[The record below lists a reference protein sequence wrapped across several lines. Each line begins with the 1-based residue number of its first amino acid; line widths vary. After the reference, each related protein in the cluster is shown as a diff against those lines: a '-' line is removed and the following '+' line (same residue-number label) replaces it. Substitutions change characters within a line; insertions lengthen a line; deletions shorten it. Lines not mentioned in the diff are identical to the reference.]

1 MQKIFQQKQ
10 KKYRLTKQG
19 VNTMKHKI
27 TSSILLMVPLLL
39 FGQMINNYDAAPDPG
54 YWGFESSDNA
64 DSLLSF
70 VNVSYVTDPVSEG
83 AGAMQLEYSVHN
95 SEGFGGYTK
104 LFHYVGGSDDE
115 PGSPFEGSW
124 KLAPVAGALGVGE
137 ALGNYNWWSSDEA
150 VVTARACLFDDE
162 YVFNA
167 DGSFQ
172 NVQGSETWLEA
183 WQGTDPEAC
192 GAPVAPHDGTNA
204 ATWSVDEAAGTITVS
219 GLGAYV
225 GLAKVHNSGED
236 GAPVDDM
243 ITYNYSLSADGNSMD
258 VTISGFNAGVPGA
271 TWIFK
276 MVKVPTSDPI
286 LSGSWKLAPV
296 AGALGV
302 GEALGNYNW
311 WSSDEAV
318 VTARACLFDDEYVFN
333 ADGSFQNVQGSET
346 WLEAWQ
352 GTDPEACGAP
362 VAPHDGTN
370 AATWSVDEAAGTITV
385 SGLGAYVGLAKV
397 HNSGEDGAPVD
408 DMITYNY
415 SLSAD
420 GNSMDVTIS
429 GFNAGVPGATWIFKM
444 VKAVSVL
451 AQEND
456 WDEDWNTILDIQ
468 PRNDWNED
476 WNTILDLQPRDGEVW
491 DWTEYDSI
499 SFSYNNLVSQSLE
512 GRVQFRLNL
521 NDYGDIAN
529 PTNFNGPGEYW
540 YSFFYILDDQP
551 GWNTV
556 SLALDGVVDANQAQ
570 DGQFHMT
577 GWVPGPGNGEVDKD
591 AIGGF
596 HLEFSISGSG
606 DGDYSAGTI
615 VFDDFTLTGS
625 KNALTNPGFELA
637 DAQDDGAG
645 WGAAIG
651 GGHAEVVTDA
661 AMAHSGDNYLSIGVT
676 DNWAVF
682 YTEDSIPAQYGE
694 TWRFS
699 GFGKSVSGDG
709 GGAALKWEAKDAAG
723 TGILGSAEIPIAVT
737 DEWENHS
744 IEFVMPEGTVQMTAV
759 IVASRWDGDSCAF
772 AFDDM
777 LLMSLGVLD
786 VIAPDPVLNVSA
798 APASYYNLVTW
809 DDNAGEEGEK
819 YNVYAS
825 TEPITDSLSLSTADV
840 VAVNVLEG
848 AQAATHYLHNPLEDL
863 DVTYYYAVACKD
875 GSNNVGGPGSSEG
888 SITNTAKGV
897 PTISL
902 TPPASFAA
910 DGDLQEWYDSGIMP
924 FELGATANSYG
935 AGHVG
940 TGTVDGDADLH
951 GTFYTAVD
959 DDYFYLAAEIIDDVV
974 NTEGSGGWW
983 TADVVQLCLGLYD
996 QRGPKHVGRQRGA
1009 EPDYK
1014 MYFTPAGANSDDGA
1028 GVLATHGDGNYFHEV
1043 FNPDYVFEF
1052 RISLDDILIEDD
1064 VRLTPSNGMRTPFE
1078 PMVYDNDGGD
1088 PAFEGQLT
1096 LSPTN
1101 NDNAHTTCEVW
1112 SNTWIGDQSTVD
1124 IDKEVIANQFAL
1136 FPNYPNPFNPV
1147 TTIGFSLPN
1156 TQQVS
1161 LSVYNLIGQEVV
1173 SLVNKELPAGYH
1185 TINWYAGSMASGV
1198 YLSRLTSGG
1207 KTITQKMLLLK

>member
-1 MQKIFQQKQ
+1 
-10 KKYRLTKQG
+10 
-19 VNTMKHKI
+19 
-27 TSSILLMVPLLL
+27 
-39 FGQMINNYDAAPDPG
+39 
-54 YWGFESSDNA
+54 
-64 DSLLSF
+64 
-70 VNVSYVTDPVSEG
+70 
-83 AGAMQLEYSVHN
+83 
-95 SEGFGGYTK
+95 
-104 LFHYVGGSDDE
+104 
-115 PGSPFEGSW
+115 
-124 KLAPVAGALGVGE
+124 
-137 ALGNYNWWSSDEA
+137 
-150 VVTARACLFDDE
+150 
-162 YVFNA
+162 
-167 DGSFQ
+167 
-172 NVQGSETWLEA
+172 
-183 WQGTDPEAC
+183 
-192 GAPVAPHDGTNA
+192 
-204 ATWSVDEAAGTITVS
+204 
-219 GLGAYV
+219 
-225 GLAKVHNSGED
+225 
-236 GAPVDDM
+236 
-243 ITYNYSLSADGNSMD
+243 
-258 VTISGFNAGVPGA
+258 
-271 TWIFK
+271 
-276 MVKVPTSDPI
+276 
-286 LSGSWKLAPV
+286 
-296 AGALGV
+296 
-302 GEALGNYNW
+302 
-311 WSSDEAV
+311 
-318 VTARACLFDDEYVFN
+318 
-333 ADGSFQNVQGSET
+333 
-346 WLEAWQ
+346 
-352 GTDPEACGAP
+352 
-362 VAPHDGTN
+362 
-370 AATWSVDEAAGTITV
+370 
-385 SGLGAYVGLAKV
+385 
-397 HNSGEDGAPVD
+397 
-408 DMITYNY
+408 
-415 SLSAD
+415 
-420 GNSMDVTIS
+420 MDVTIS

-444 VKAVSVL
+444 VKAGSVL

-468 PRNDWNED
+468 PR
-476 WNTILDLQPRDGEVW
+476 DGEVW

-499 SFSYNNLVSQSLE
+499 SFSYYNLVPQSIAT
-512 GRVQFRLNL
+512 RVQFRLNL
-521 NDYGDIAN
+521 NDYGDVVN

-540 YSFFYILDDQP
+540 YSFFYILDDEP

-556 SLALDGVVDANQAQ
+556 SIALDGVVDANQEQ

-615 VFDDFTLTGS
+615 ILDDFTLTGS
-625 KNALTNPGFELA
+625 KNVLTNPGFELA
-637 DAQDDGAG
+637 DAQDDGSG
-645 WGAAIG
+645 WGSAIG

-661 AMAHSGDNYLSIGVT
+661 SMAHSGDNYLSIGL
-676 DNWAVF
+676 DDANWAVF
-682 YTEDSIPAQYGE
+682 YTEDSIPAQFGE

-699 GFGKSVSGDG
+699 GFGKSLSGDG
-709 GGAALKWEAKDAAG
+709 AGAFFKLEAKDAAG
-723 TGILGSAEIPIAVT
+723 TVLGTTGDVAIAVT
-737 DEWENHS
+737 EEWENHS
-744 IEFVMPEGTVQMTAV
+744 VEFVMPEGTVQMAAV
-759 IVASRWDGDSCAF
+759 IVASRWDGVACDF

-777 LLMSLGVLD
+777 LLMSMGVLD
-786 VIAPDPVLNVSA
+786 VIAPDPVQNVSA
-798 APASYYNLVTW
+798 TPATYYNLVTW
-809 DDNAGEEGEK
+809 TDNDGEEGER

-840 VAVNVLEG
+840 VATNVLEG
-848 AQAATHYLHNPLEDL
+848 AQNAAHYLHNPLDSAL
-863 DVTYYYAVACKD
+863 VTYYYAVVCKD
-875 GSNNVGGPGSSEG
+875 GSNNVGGPGSSQG

-902 TPPASFAA
+902 TPPVSFAA

-924 FELGATANSYG
+924 FELGATENSYG

-951 GTFYTAVD
+951 GTFWTAVD

-1028 GVLATHGDGNYFHEV
+1028 GVLATHGDGNYFHQV

-1052 RISLDDILIEDD
+1052 RISLDSILIEDD
-1064 VRLTPSNGMRTPFE
+1064 ARLIPANGTRIPFE
-1078 PMVYDNDGGD
+1078 PMIHDNDGGD

-1156 TQQVS
+1156 AQQVS